1 MEFNK
6 PSGFLGI
13 LKKSIKIM
21 SKNGRLLAIVTS
33 IYLIIA
39 SFFFV
44 WNMSTIKPIIFD
56 FSMKA
61 VQLASLDPLGLPFS
75 QDLASI
81 LKDIKLLLGIEL
93 AFFLALFLTSLFAQ
107 TAIILLTGVSYEN
120 KKIFPKDL
128 MVRVPRSSIRLFI
141 TSFHVALLRV
151 GYIFFGFI
159 VSMVPT
165 IMVYGHKFLSKVM
178 LWVLMIFLVTLYL
191 YFSVVWLMSL
201 VISVLEECSGI
212 EALGKAGKLVKG
224 KKLEGFSLNLMFN
237 LLSYVFFDVLLK
249 RSVVIQSELTQA
261 FFRFFLMSCI
271 CLIVVFELQAYTV
284 FYFECKK
291 SHGEEIELQGSV
303 EYSKIPNT
311 PLVIGEDLP

>member
-6 PSGFLGI
+6 LFGFLGI
-13 LKKSIKIM
+13 LKKSINIM
-21 SKNGRLLAIVTS
+21 MKNGRLLAIVTS

-56 FSMKA
+56 FSTKA
-61 VQLASLDPLGLPFS
+61 LQLGSQDPLGLPFA
-75 QDLASI
+75 QHLASI
-81 LKDIKLLLGIEL
+81 LKDIKLFLGIEL
-93 AFFLALFLTSLFAQ
+93 AFFLSLFLTSLFAQ
-107 TAIILLTGVSYEN
+107 TAIILLIGVSYKN
-120 KKIFPKDL
+120 TKISSKDL
-128 MVRVPRSSIRLFI
+128 IVSMPRSSTRLFI
-141 TSFHVALLRV
+141 TSFQVALLRV
-151 GYIFFGFI
+151 GYIYFGFI
-159 VSMVPT
+159 ALMVPT
-165 IMVYGHKFLSKVM
+165 IMVSGHKIMSKVI
-178 LWVLMIFLVTLYL
+178 LWVLMIFLGSLYL

-237 LLSYVFFDVLLK
+237 LLAYVFFHVLLN
-249 RSVVIQSELTQA
+249 RSAVIQSELTQA
-261 FFRFFLMSCI
+261 LFRFFLMSCI

-284 FYFECKK
+284 LYFECKK

-303 EYSKIPNT
+303 EYSKIPNA